1 MVVFLKLILNSIFL
15 FALMQ
20 FLSKPVSNLAL
31 GDSRYDTFAFNKDE
45 TTAGINIVYNI
56 LLSNIY
62 MLVASE
68 IVSDELKEKVY
79 LIVVF
84 YLIIRYVFLIL
95 ILSRWSLLNIKY
107 ELTIILMTLVGTYL
121 LYMNVIN
128 KGISILIPIEDF
140 KNEIVLLI
148 ILFLFNV
155 FQKSLTKI
163 FSDRDNTSNRANYI
177 RRKYT
182 VFFDKYDDKINRE
195 IEKYEY
201 FENRDSDKK
210 MFKLF
215 FYSIMVYEDFSRPV
229 FFRKIENVSSQ
240 KSNRKMSTGIMQV
253 MGYDSK
259 SDEQSIEEAISI
271 LLPSFDE
278 KFDSKFIYNFW
289 IKDVTNDY
297 NPQIDNADT
306 YSKEINFIFIEL
318 KKITM
323 T

>member
-1 MVVFLKLILNSIFL
+1 M
-15 FALMQ
+15 
-20 FLSKPVSNLAL
+20 
-31 GDSRYDTFAFNKDE
+31 
-45 TTAGINIVYNI
+45 
-56 LLSNIY
+56 
-62 MLVASE
+62 
-68 IVSDELKEKVY
+68 
-79 LIVVF
+79 
-84 YLIIRYVFLIL
+84 
-95 ILSRWSLLNIKY
+95 NIKY

-259 SDEQSIEEAISI
+259 
-271 LLPSFDE
+271 
-278 KFDSKFIYNFW
+278 
-289 IKDVTNDY
+289 
-297 NPQIDNADT
+297 
-306 YSKEINFIFIEL
+306 
-318 KKITM
+318 
-323 T
+323 